1 MLDNFDAII
10 NPPQASI
17 LAVGKI
23 SKEPFVCE
31 ESNKLVPHNIMALNL
46 SVDHRAI
53 DGYLGAQFLDRI
65 SFYLESP
72 LRLLHYYIG
81 YTMIH
86 FMRWTFASRISNNF
100 GRNSCYRFTWRNIS
114 QHHRPRSYL

>member
-1 MLDNFDAII
+1 MINKAKENSLKPEEYIGGSFSISNLGMVGVDNFDAII

-23 SKEPFVCE
+23 IKEPFVCE
-31 ESNKLVPHNIMALNL
+31 ESNKLVPHNRMALNL

-72 LRLLHYYIG
+72 LRLLH
-81 YTMIH
+81 
-86 FMRWTFASRISNNF
+86 
-100 GRNSCYRFTWRNIS
+100 
-114 QHHRPRSYL
+114 